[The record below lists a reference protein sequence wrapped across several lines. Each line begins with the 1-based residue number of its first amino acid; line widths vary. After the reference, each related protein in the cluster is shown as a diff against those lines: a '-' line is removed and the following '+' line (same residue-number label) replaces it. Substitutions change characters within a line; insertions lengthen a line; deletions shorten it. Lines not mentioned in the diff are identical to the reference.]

1 MEIYQNTVPENRKN
15 ACAVNLMRN
24 MLINYS
30 MKYGIPFETAM
41 IQFAESST
49 YGMLFDFDTAIWKEG
64 PDYLL
69 ELYEDE
75 MHAKVPAAI

>member
-1 MEIYQNTVPENRKN
+1 MIK
-15 ACAVNLMRN
+15 
-24 MLINYS
+24 YS
-30 MKYGIPFETAM
+30 IKYGISFENAM

-75 MHAKVPAAI
+75 VHAKVSAAI